1 MLIYYYKDFF
11 ITFSIKKVGVGM
23 KKLFYKIEL
32 RLGSMYSDPIGV
44 EHEEIDYY
52 SDGYIVIIGD
62 SFEGY
67 LTDDYI
73 KGKLLENE
81 IEIKVYREKKTAS
94 FGISSEDIIE
104 ISEDIGYFLIS
115 NDNDYDF
122 AYIDFIQK
130 VNNKSKQAEIEK
142 NIVKVKETR
151 MIP

>member
-73 KGKLLENE
+73 KGKILENE
-81 IEIKVYREKKTAS
+81 IEIEVYREKKTAS
-94 FGISSEDIIE
+94 FGISSEDMIE
-104 ISEDIGYFLIS
+104 IYEGNNYFLIS
-115 NDNDYDF
+115 KNNNHDY
-122 AYIDFIQK
+122 AGLDFIK
-130 VNNKSKQAEIEK
+130 KITNKSKQTEIKETIK
-142 NIVKVKETR
+142 KVKITR
-151 MIP
+151 TIP